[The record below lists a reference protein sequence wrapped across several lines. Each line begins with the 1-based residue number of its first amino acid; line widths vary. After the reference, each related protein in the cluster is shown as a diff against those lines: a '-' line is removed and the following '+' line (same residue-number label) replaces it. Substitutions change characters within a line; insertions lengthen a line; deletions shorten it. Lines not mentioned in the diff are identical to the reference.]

1 MFGIGGTELIII
13 LVFGLLIFGPDKM
26 PQMGRTIGRA
36 LRQFQRAQDDM
47 TRVLKAE
54 LYSKDDDRGGGPL
67 KMPDLEEFLTRKS
80 DATKAT
86 QEAKAV
92 KAAAKVAATEPAG
105 YTSVT
110 GAAETPT
117 ASLAASLYGLPV
129 ERVEPA
135 VAEPPG
141 DTEVD
146 QAEDTVAA
154 VATGTDGE
162 EVGEE

>member
-26 PQMGRTIGRA
+26 PQMGRTVGRA
-36 LRQFQRAQDDM
+36 LRQFQQAQDDM

-54 LYSKDDDRGGGPL
+54 LYSKDDERGGGPL

-86 QEAKAV
+86 QEAKAA
-92 KAAAKVAATEPAG
+92 KAAAKVAVEEPAG
-105 YTSVT
+105 YTPVT
-110 GAAETPT
+110 DAAAKP
-117 ASLAASLYGLPV
+117 AVSLAASLYGLPV
-129 ERVEPA
+129 EKEEPA
-135 VAEPPG
+135 KAE
-141 DTEVD
+141 TSVD
-146 QAEDTVAA
+146 DEVAA
-154 VATGTDGE
+154 VATETDGE

>member
-54 LYSKDDDRGGGPL
+54 LYSKDDERGDSAL

-80 DATKAT
+80 DATKAS
-86 QEAKAV
+86 QEAKAA
-92 KAAAKVAATEPAG
+92 KAARKAPVGSGADASAAVEVEKPAGSMAAALWGVADDSTPAEPSAEEPEPA
-105 YTSVT
+105 
-110 GAAETPT
+110 
-117 ASLAASLYGLPV
+117 
-129 ERVEPA
+129 EPEA
-135 VAEPPG
+135 
-141 DTEVD
+141 D
-146 QAEDTVAA
+146 
-154 VATGTDGE
+154 TGTATTDGKEADE
-162 EVGEE
+162 EA